1 MGDKNTKGKIK
12 KNWACI
18 ELRIIRKNEQ
28 TDDGPEDSPRFRHDD
43 VTEFQRVRGKSHER
57 NVREKGES
65 SESWQRRRRNVS
77 VAFGPGEKQK
87 GSSTRGVIMEKDR
100 SRRHKEN
107 PTGQKRRELKRKD
120 TPT

>member
-12 KNWACI
+12 KNWVCI

-28 TDDGPEDSPRFRHDD
+28 AAAWKVGSKGESTASLP
-43 VTEFQRVRGKSHER
+43 ER

-77 VAFGPGEKQK
+77 VAFGPGDKQK
-87 GSSTRGVIMEKDR
+87 GSSTRGVMMEKDR